1 MIKSNYIRSTKLTP
15 RINQTVIPGQP
26 IVIEGVTYEKL
37 SRKPYGKA
45 IVRRLKSIE
54 LNESIIIRFPNCFY
68 KSRQPIFL

>member
-1 MIKSNYIRSTKLTP
+1 MIKSNYIRSSKLTP
-15 RINQTVIPGQP
+15 RINQTVIPGQH

-54 LNESIIIRFPNCFY
+54 INESITCY
-68 KSRQPIFL
+68 A